1 MARQEREP
9 SRPVA
14 GAPELPVNSDTRV
27 LETDVTLSQSVIWGL
42 QRDFYAQRGL
52 KAWNEDLVPSYI
64 TNNPFIA
71 EIFAGIVAT
80 FVQDCMSSAQ
90 RGYPSLSPENPLR
103 ILELGAGT
111 GKFSYLFLRKLTPL
125 LQSQN
130 IPLQFVRY
138 CMTDTS
144 ESLVA
149 EWRANAY
156 LQEFVSSGVLEFA
169 VFQAGQEYQSQIRG
183 PLVVIANYVF
193 DSLPQDAFAIQS
205 GEIHEFLV
213 TTSAAIDGEI
223 QSFKDLRFSY
233 QKSAIALARYPDS
246 VCNGILEQYR
256 TRLSTATVTFPVSA
270 LQTLQQL
277 GNSSDGR
284 MLVLAADK
292 GIAHEQ
298 DLALAAHEP
307 SLNFHAGGRCFSQVV
322 NFDAI
327 GKYFCAKGGQALVPH
342 KHFTNLNL
350 CAFIQCN
357 PGDEFTAT
365 HQSYQEALAAFGPDD
380 LFAMM
385 SWLNVYLEEIA
396 LSQALPLLRL
406 TRWDPVMFVR
416 LFPVIAR
423 QARNAVPERTD
434 LRDAVLS
441 TWENHYPLN
450 HDDNVLAFYCGVVLL
465 ELRFFSEAYSMFRK
479 SQQLFGPSATTSYN
493 LGLCCL
499 GLGRSRDALE
509 LMREACSLDPSF
521 EPAKQSRWKL
531 EDQVRTGEVE
541 LL

>member
-1 MARQEREP
+1 MPDKETVSSLP
-9 SRPVA
+9 SSA
-14 GAPELPVNSDTRV
+14 AATEATQQWRV
-27 LETDVTLSQSVIWGL
+27 LEKDVSLSRSVIWGL

-71 EIFAGIVAT
+71 EIFAGIVAA
-80 FVQDCMSSAQ
+80 FIQDCMSSAQ
-90 RGYPSLSPENPLR
+90 RGYQSLSPENPLR
-103 ILELGAGT
+103 IMELGAGT
-111 GKFSYLFLRKLTPL
+111 GKFSYLFLRKLAPL
-125 LQSQN
+125 LQRQN
-130 IPLQFVRY
+130 VPLQHVRY

-144 ESLVA
+144 ESLIA
-149 EWRANAY
+149 EWRSNAY

-169 VFQAGQEYQSQIRG
+169 TFQAGEEYQSQPTG

-205 GEIHEFLV
+205 GGIHEFLV
-213 TTSAAIDGEI
+213 TTSAASDNAI

-233 QKSAIALARYPDS
+233 QTSAVSSQRYADDIS
-246 VCNGILEQYR
+246 NRILEQYR
-256 TRLSTATVTFPVSA
+256 KRLSTATVTFPASA

-277 GNSSDGR
+277 GASSDGR

-292 GIAHEQ
+292 GITHEQ
-298 DLALAAHEP
+298 DLALAAREP
-307 SLNFHAGGRCFSQVV
+307 SLDFHAGGKCFSQVV

-327 GKYFCAKGGQALVPH
+327 GKYFCAKGGHALVPP

-350 CAFIQCN
+350 CAFVQCN

-365 HQSYQEALAAFGPDD
+365 HQAYHEALTAFGPDD

-385 SWLNVYLEEIA
+385 SWLNAYLEEIS
-396 LSQALPLLRL
+396 LSQVLPLLRL
-406 TRWDPVMFVR
+406 TRWDPIMFVR

-434 LRDAVLS
+434 VRDAVLS

-499 GLGRSRDALE
+499 GLGHSREALE

>member
-1 MARQEREP
+1 MPDPQTGSSLP
-9 SRPVA
+9 SSAAATETIQRW
-14 GAPELPVNSDTRV
+14 RV
-27 LETDVTLSQSVIWGL
+27 LEKDVPLSQSVIWGL

-71 EIFAGIVAT
+71 EIYARIVT
-80 FVQDCMSSAQ
+80 GFIDDCVKSAQ
-90 RGYPSLSPENPLR
+90 GKSGPLSPENPLR

-111 GKFSYLFLRKLTPL
+111 SKFSYLFLRKLTAL
-125 LQSQN
+125 LQNQN
-130 IPLQFVRY
+130 TPLQLLRY

-156 LQEFVSSGVLEFA
+156 LQEFVRSGVLEFA
-169 VFQAGQEYQSQIRG
+169 VFQAGEEYQSQTRG

-193 DSLPQDAFAIQS
+193 DSLPQDAFAVQS

-213 TTSAAIDGEI
+213 TTSAAANGEI
-223 QSFKDLRFSY
+223 QSLKDLRFCY
-233 QKSAIALARYPDS
+233 HTSAVSPGHYPEN
-246 VCNGILEQYR
+246 VWNGVLEQYR
-256 TRLSTATVTFPVSA
+256 TRLSTATVTFPASA

-277 GNSSDGR
+277 GSSSDGR
-284 MLVLAADK
+284 MLVLVADK
-292 GIAHEQ
+292 GITHEE
-298 DLALAAHEP
+298 DLALASREP
-307 SLNFHAGGRCFSQVV
+307 SLDFHAGGRCFSQVV

-327 GKYFCAKGGQALVPH
+327 GKYFCSKGGKALVPS

-350 CAFIQCN
+350 CAFVQCN
-357 PGDEFTAT
+357 PADEFTAT
-365 HQSYQEALAAFGPDD
+365 HQAYQEALAAFGPDD
-380 LFAMM
+380 LFAIM
-385 SWLNVYLEEIA
+385 SWLNAYLEEIS
-396 LSQALPLLRL
+396 LSQVSPLLRL

-423 QARNAVPERTD
+423 QARNAIGERTD
-434 LRDAVLS
+434 LRDAVLR

-499 GLGRSRDALE
+499 GLGRSREALE

>member
-1 MARQEREP
+1 MPGKETVSSLP
-9 SRPVA
+9 SSA
-14 GAPELPVNSDTRV
+14 AATEATQHWRV
-27 LETDVTLSQSVIWGL
+27 LEKDVSLSQSMIWGL

-71 EIFAGIVAT
+71 ETFAAIVAA
-80 FVQDCMSSAQ
+80 FVQDSSAQ
-90 RGYPSLSPENPLR
+90 HGYPPLSPENPLR
-103 ILELGAGT
+103 VLELGAGT
-111 GKFSYLFLRKLTPL
+111 GKFSYLFLRKLAAL
-125 LQSQN
+125 LQRQN
-130 IPLQFVRY
+130 IPLQLVRY

-144 ESLVA
+144 ESLIA
-149 EWRANAY
+149 EWRANSY
-156 LQEFVSSGVLEFA
+156 LQEFVNSGVLEFA
-169 VFQAGQEYQSQIRG
+169 VFQAGEKYQPQTRG

-205 GEIHEFLV
+205 GEIHEFLM
-213 TTSAAIDGEI
+213 TTSVAADCEI

-233 QKSAIALARYPDS
+233 QTSAVSPPRYADN
-246 VCNGILEQYR
+246 VWNGILDQYR
-256 TRLSTATVTFPVSA
+256 TRLSTATVTFPASA
-270 LQTLQQL
+270 LHTLQQL
-277 GNSSDGR
+277 GSSSDGR
-284 MLVLAADK
+284 MLVLAGDK
-292 GIAHEQ
+292 GITHEQ
-298 DLALAAHEP
+298 DLALAAREP
-307 SLNFHAGGRCFSQVV
+307 SLDFHAGGKCFSQVV

-327 GKYFCAKGGQALVPH
+327 SKYFCAKGGHALVPP

-350 CAFIQCN
+350 CAFIECN

-365 HQSYQEALAAFGPDD
+365 HQAYHEALRAFGPDD

-385 SWLNVYLEEIA
+385 SWLNAYLEEIS
-396 LSQALPLLRL
+396 LSQVMPLLRL

-434 LRDAVLS
+434 LRNAVLS

-465 ELRFFSEAYSMFRK
+465 ELRFFQDAYSMFRK

-499 GLGRSRDALE
+499 GLGRSREALE

>member
-1 MARQEREP
+1 MPEP
-9 SRPVA
+9 ET
-14 GAPELPVNSDTRV
+14 APSTTADAASKTRRL
-27 LETDVTLSQSVIWGL
+27 LEQNVPLSQSVIWRL

-71 EIFAGIVAT
+71 EIFAGIVAA

-90 RGYPSLSPENPLR
+90 RGDQSLSPQNPLR

-111 GKFSYLFLRKLTPL
+111 GKFSYLFLRKLTALLKDNNVPL
-125 LQSQN
+125 HL
-130 IPLQFVRY
+130 VRY
-138 CMTDTS
+138 CMTDTA
-144 ESLVA
+144 ETLIA

-156 LQEFVSSGVLEFA
+156 LQEFVSSGILEFE
-169 VFQAGQEYQSQIRG
+169 VFQAGQEHRQETRG

-193 DSLPQDAFAIQS
+193 DSLPQDAFAIKN
-205 GEIHEFLV
+205 GAIHEILV
-213 TTSAAIDGEI
+213 TTSVAGGEI
-223 QSFKDLRFSY
+223 QSLKDLRFSY
-233 QKSAIALARYPDS
+233 TNSAIVSRYPDS
-246 VCNGILEQYR
+246 VWNGILEQYR
-256 TRLSTATVTFPVSA
+256 TRLSTATVLFPAIA
-270 LQTLQQL
+270 LQTLQRL
-277 GNSSDGR
+277 SDSSDGR

-292 GIAHEQ
+292 GITHEQ
-298 DLALAAHEP
+298 DLALAAREP
-307 SLNFHAGGRCFSQVV
+307 SLDFHAGGRCFSQVV

-327 GKYFCAKGGQALVPH
+327 GKYFLAQGGKALLPS
-342 KHFTNLNL
+342 KHFTSLNL
-350 CAFIQCN
+350 CAFIQCK
-357 PGDEFTAT
+357 PGDKFTAT
-365 HQSYQEALAAFGPDD
+365 HKVYQEALMAFGPDD
-380 LFAMM
+380 LFALM
-385 SWLNVYLEEIA
+385 SWLNAHLDEIS

-406 TRWDPVMFVR
+406 TRWDPFMLVR

-423 QARNAVPERTD
+423 QARNANAERND
-434 LRDAVLS
+434 LRDAVLN

-499 GLGRSRDALE
+499 GLSRSRDALE

-521 EPAKQSRWKL
+521 EPAQQSRWKL

>member
-1 MARQEREP
+1 MPDPQTGSSLP
-9 SRPVA
+9 SSAATTETTRHRP
-14 GAPELPVNSDTRV
+14 L
-27 LETDVTLSQSVIWGL
+27 LEKDVPLSESVIWGL

-71 EIFAGIVAT
+71 EIYAGIVAA
-80 FVQDCMSSAQ
+80 FLQDCLSHTQ
-90 RGYPSLSPENPLR
+90 RGYQSLSPENPLR

-111 GKFSYLFLRKLTPL
+111 GKFSYLFLRKLTAL
-125 LQSQN
+125 LQNQN
-130 IPLQFVRY
+130 RPLQLVRY

-149 EWRANAY
+149 EWRSNAY
-156 LQEFVSSGVLEFA
+156 LQEFASSGMLEFA
-169 VFQAGQEYQSQIRG
+169 VFQAGEEYQSQTRG

-193 DSLPQDAFAIQS
+193 DSLPQDAFAVQS

-213 TTSAAIDGEI
+213 TTSGATDGEI
-223 QSFKDLRFSY
+223 QPFKDLRFSY
-233 QKSAIALARYPDS
+233 QTSTISPQHYPDK
-246 VCNGILEQYR
+246 VWNGVLEQYR
-256 TRLSTATVTFPVSA
+256 TRLSTATVTFPAIA
-270 LQTLQQL
+270 LRTLQQL
-277 GNSSDGR
+277 GSSSDGR
-284 MLVLAADK
+284 MLALVADK
-292 GIAHEQ
+292 GTTHEQ
-298 DLALAAHEP
+298 DLALAPREP
-307 SLNFHAGGRCFSQVV
+307 SLDFHAGGRCFSQQV

-327 GKYFCAKGGQALVPH
+327 GKYFRAMGGEALVPS
-342 KHFTNLNL
+342 KHFTCLNL

-365 HQSYQEALAAFGPDD
+365 HQAYQEALAAFGPDD
-380 LFAMM
+380 LFAIM
-385 SWLNVYLEEIA
+385 SWLNAYLEEIS
-396 LSQALPLLRL
+396 LSQVLPLLRL

-423 QARNAVPERTD
+423 QARNAIGERSD
-434 LRDAVLS
+434 LRDAVLN
-441 TWENHYPLN
+441 TWEKHYPLN

-479 SQQLFGPSATTSYN
+479 SQQLFGSSGTTSYN

-499 GLGRSRDALE
+499 GLGRSREALE
-509 LMREACSLDPSF
+509 LMREACSLDPNF

>member
-1 MARQEREP
+1 MPDKETVATATNAATEARRLLEKDVP
-9 SRPVA
+9 LSR
-14 GAPELPVNSDTRV
+14 SM
-27 LETDVTLSQSVIWGL
+27 IWGL

-71 EIFAGIVAT
+71 EIFAGIVAA

-90 RGYPSLSPENPLR
+90 RGYQSLSPENPLR

-111 GKFSYLFLRKLTPL
+111 GKFSYLFLRKLVPL
-125 LQSQN
+125 LRRQN
-130 IPLQFVRY
+130 LPLQLVRY
-138 CMTDTS
+138 RMTDTS
-144 ESLVA
+144 ESLIA
-149 EWRANAY
+149 EWRSNAY
-156 LQEFVSSGVLEFA
+156 LQEFAGKGLLEFA
-169 VFQAGQEYQSQIRG
+169 VFQAGEEYQSQTRG

-205 GEIHEFLV
+205 GAIQEFLV
-213 TTSAAIDGEI
+213 TTSGAADGEI

-233 QKSAIALARYPDS
+233 QTSAASPQRYRDN
-246 VCNGILEQYR
+246 VWNGILEQYR
-256 TRLSTATVTFPVSA
+256 TCLSAATVSFPASA
-270 LQTLQQL
+270 LHTLRQL
-277 GNSSDGR
+277 GDSSDGR

-292 GIAHEQ
+292 GITHEQ
-298 DLALAAHEP
+298 DLALAAREP
-307 SLNFHAGGRCFSQVV
+307 SLDFHAGGKCFSQVV

-327 GKYFCAKGGQALVPH
+327 GKYFCAKGGQALVPS
-342 KHFTNLNL
+342 KHFTSLNL

-365 HQSYQEALAAFGPDD
+365 HKAYHEALTAFGPDD

-385 SWLNVYLEEIA
+385 SWLNAYLEEIS

-450 HDDNVLAFYCGVVLL
+450 HDDNVLAFYCGV
-465 ELRFFSEAYSMFRK
+465 S
-479 SQQLFGPSATTSYN
+479 
-493 LGLCCL
+493 
-499 GLGRSRDALE
+499 
-509 LMREACSLDPSF
+509 
-521 EPAKQSRWKL
+521 PA
-531 EDQVRTGEVE
+531 
-541 LL
+541 